1 MWEHGRWSHIVQT
14 GFFRIGLMYST
25 MESRGE
31 TSDPFLLLS
40 SQETGL
46 INSKGSSRTR
56 EACASSTRA
65 LPGNKDPHPR
75 ELYLLLPGT
84 TTNTGSLRL
93 PWATQH
99 PTCEKTAFP
108 RTTQNILRGLQLEY
122 QGWIGLEFGG
132 YADIQKAKTKK
143 CIWAKK
149 YRKSVKFHDF
159 SKPHSFHHGNLSLP
173 FQTQLDPRPAPA

>member
-1 MWEHGRWSHIVQT
+1 
-14 GFFRIGLMYST
+14 MYST

-31 TSDPFLLLS
+31 TSDLFLLLS

-108 RTTQNILRGLQLEY
+108 RTTQNILRGLHWNIKAGLDWNLGAMLTYRRPRQRNASEQRNTGSQFSSTTFPNLTVFIMEIYLYLSKHNWIPAQL
-122 QGWIGLEFGG
+122 QPRS
-132 YADIQKAKTKK
+132 Q
-143 CIWAKK
+143 
-149 YRKSVKFHDF
+149 
-159 SKPHSFHHGNLSLP
+159 N
-173 FQTQLDPRPAPA
+173 QT